1 MTVRP
6 VRSAWASESSLSAWR
21 KFGSLATHWADA
33 QADLSLPWAHSHL
46 VGFVMSRLIY
56 AEWASDKGPRDWN
69 YWEAAGLLIA
79 KSYSPFLKKRINCF
93 IRLDFAG
100 SDSSVGSEPAW
111 YSGGCGFDS
120 PVRQHSF
127 AETGHEIISM
137 AILPLLLIQREGF
150 GCNTCRSL
158 VSTSPLS
165 TLFDRSWARCS
176 CRNGKELFL
185 LFYSICKYMRLVS
198 GIDEYVTLTS
208 FSPRIGHIGV
218 FEIRAH

>member
-56 AEWASDKGPRDWN
+56 TEWASDEGPRDWN

-137 AILPLLLIQREGF
+137 HSPPTADSKKRVRLQHLQIAGEHIATEH
-150 GCNTCRSL
+150 TVWSL
-158 VSTSPLS
+158 VSTVQLQK
-165 TLFDRSWARCS
+165 W
-176 CRNGKELFL
+176 
-185 LFYSICKYMRLVS
+185 
-198 GIDEYVTLTS
+198 
-208 FSPRIGHIGV
+208 
-218 FEIRAH
+218 